1 MKENK
6 KMNNTE
12 FIMAKGT
19 MTIETFMDVLKDA
32 LAFHLPDCI
41 LEVQEAQ
48 KNNGVILHGIRIMEP
63 ESNIAPCIYLDDA
76 FIDYQDGR
84 DFQEIVTAVAENY
97 KQNRPV
103 FGFDATFITDYEHV
117 KERICFKVINTDL
130 NKELLADVPHV
141 PFHDLSVVFYVLIDS
156 IPGQNASIMVHNSHM
171 ADWEVDTDELFKTA
185 KSNTQRI
192 LRGKVMSMRDLIAGV
207 PNNLAE
213 DRMPEAEN
221 CDMYVATNRES
232 VNGAAVFLYDSL
244 LSGFADKIGRD
255 FYIIPSSIH
264 ELIFLPDD
272 LDMEPERIKQ
282 MVCEVNAACVDP
294 EEVLSNNVYHYMKDT
309 GLMEMVA

>member
-1 MKENK
+1 MAATEYGTRQPTNNHLKKGITTMKENK

-32 LAFHLPDCI
+32 LASHLPDCI

-63 ESNIAPCIYLDDA
+63 ECNIAPCIYLDDA

-103 FGFDATFITDYEHV
+103 FGFDATFITDYERV

-130 NKELLADVPHV
+130 NRELLADVPHV
-141 PFHDLSVVFYVLIDS
+141 PFHDLSVFF
-156 IPGQNASIMVHNSHM
+156 M
-171 ADWEVDTDELFKTA
+171 
-185 KSNTQRI
+185 
-192 LRGKVMSMRDLIAGV
+192 
-207 PNNLAE
+207 
-213 DRMPEAEN
+213 
-221 CDMYVATNRES
+221 C
-232 VNGAAVFLYDSL
+232 
-244 LSGFADKIGRD
+244 
-255 FYIIPSSIH
+255 
-264 ELIFLPDD
+264 
-272 LDMEPERIKQ
+272 
-282 MVCEVNAACVDP
+282 
-294 EEVLSNNVYHYMKDT
+294 
-309 GLMEMVA
+309 